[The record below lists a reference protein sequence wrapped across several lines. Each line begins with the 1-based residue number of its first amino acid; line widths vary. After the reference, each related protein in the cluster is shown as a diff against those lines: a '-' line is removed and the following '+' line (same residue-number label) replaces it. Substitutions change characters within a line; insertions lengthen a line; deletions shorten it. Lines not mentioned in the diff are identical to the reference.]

1 MPQPKASSGY
11 ITGRQSPE
19 AQSQRVP
26 SAMEYGGTREQPS
39 AAQEPDAIPGVWG
52 GTPPPR
58 RLPKAMVTILVIS
71 GLGILGFATITIG
84 WLERPFAAVQEFVG
98 GIEWPSFLSPA
109 PTDTTPPVI
118 SNMDVSSISDTSA
131 VITWESD
138 EPATSQVMICDPDGF
153 CTWTERDETP
163 VTTHSVNLSD
173 LDPNT
178 TYHLTV
184 VSMDAM
190 ENEATSEGDLAT
202 LAEGDTRPPLI
213 SAVDISD
220 RSESSATISW
230 TTDEAATSQVEY
242 GATDAYGSA
251 TPVDEELTT
260 SHSVTLTGLETDTTY
275 HFSAKSKDASGNDAT
290 SETDQT
296 FTTLSALPVD
306 LEVGPEVGMRAPNF
320 TLPTIDGEELTLS
333 DFRGKIVMLY
343 FWQVGHSSCRTE
355 ISYIKAVSDTW
366 PDDELVI
373 LAVHIGESPTALQ
386 ELRDFI
392 DSRGLTFPVLLD
404 SHGEIASEYNHNPP
418 STTFFIDAQGI
429 IRAERLEGLRNA
441 PEITGILE
449 SF

>member
-1 MPQPKASSGY
+1 
-11 ITGRQSPE
+11 
-19 AQSQRVP
+19 
-26 SAMEYGGTREQPS
+26 MEYGRTREQPS

-52 GTPPPR
+52 GAPPPR
-58 RLPKAMVTILVIS
+58 RLPKAMVAILVIS
-71 GLGILGFATITIG
+71 GLGILGFAAITIG
-84 WLERPFAAVQEFVG
+84 WLEGPFTAVQEFVG

-118 SNMDVSSISDTSA
+118 SNVDASSISETSA

-138 EPATSQVMICDPDGF
+138 EPATSQVMICDPAGF
-153 CTWTERDETP
+153 CTWTECDETP

-173 LDPNT
+173 LDFNT
-178 TYHLTV
+178 TYHITV

-190 ENEATSEGDLAT
+190 ENEATSEGDLTT
-202 LAEGDTRPPLI
+202 LAEGDTTPPLI
-213 SAVDISD
+213 SGVDVSHKT
-220 RSESSATISW
+220 ESSATISW

-260 SHSVTLTGLETDTTY
+260 SHSVTLAGLEPDTTY
-275 HFSAKSKDASGNDAT
+275 HFSAKSKDASGNEAT

-296 FTTLSALPVD
+296 FATLSALPVD
-306 LEVGPEVGMRAPNF
+306 LRVGPEAGMLAPDF
-320 TLPTIDGEELTLS
+320 TLPTVDGEELTLS
-333 DFRGKIVMLY
+333 NFRGKIVMLY
-343 FWQVGHSSCRTE
+343 FWQVGHYSCRTE

-366 PDDELVI
+366 PDDKLVT
-373 LAVHIGESPTALQ
+373 LAVHLGESAATQQ

-404 SHGEIASEYNHNPP
+404 SHGEIASEYNHNPH

-429 IRAERLEGLRNA
+429 IREMRPEGLRNA

-449 SF
+449 SL

>member
-1 MPQPKASSGY
+1 
-11 ITGRQSPE
+11 
-19 AQSQRVP
+19 
-26 SAMEYGGTREQPS
+26 
-39 AAQEPDAIPGVWG
+39 
-52 GTPPPR
+52 
-58 RLPKAMVTILVIS
+58 MVAILVIS
-71 GLGILGFATITIG
+71 GLGILGFAAITIG
-84 WLERPFAAVQEFVG
+84 WLEGPFTAVQEFVG
-98 GIEWPSFLSPA
+98 GIEWPSFLSPE

-118 SNMDVSSISDTSA
+118 SNVDVSSISDTSA

-190 ENEATSEGDLAT
+190 ENEATSEGDLTT

-260 SHSVTLTGLETDTTY
+260 SHSVTLAGLEPDTTY
-275 HFSAKSKDASGNDAT
+275 HFSAKSKDASGNEAT
-290 SETDQT
+290 SATDQT
-296 FTTLSALPVD
+296 FTTLSALPTD
-306 LEVGPEVGMRAPNF
+306 LDVGPEVGMLAPDF
-320 TLPTIDGEELTLS
+320 TLPTIDGEELSLRG
-333 DFRGKIVMLY
+333 FRGKIIMLY

-355 ISYIKAVSDTW
+355 ILHIQAVFDNWSD
-366 PDDELVI
+366 DQLVI
-373 LAVHIGESPTALQ
+373 LAIHLGESAATLQ

-392 DSRGLTFPVLLD
+392 DSQKLTFPVLLD

-449 SF
+449 SL

>member
-1 MPQPKASSGY
+1 
-11 ITGRQSPE
+11 
-19 AQSQRVP
+19 
-26 SAMEYGGTREQPS
+26 
-39 AAQEPDAIPGVWG
+39 
-52 GTPPPR
+52 
-58 RLPKAMVTILVIS
+58 MVAILVIS
-71 GLGILGFATITIG
+71 GLGILGFAAITIG
-84 WLERPFAAVQEFVG
+84 LLEGPFTAVQEFVG

-118 SNMDVSSISDTSA
+118 SNADVSSISETSA

-138 EPATSQVMICDPDGF
+138 EPATSQVMICDPAGF

-163 VTTHSVNLSD
+163 VTTHSVNLTD

-190 ENEATSEGDLAT
+190 ENEATSEGDLTT

-230 TTDEAATSQVEY
+230 TTDEAATSQVQY

-251 TPVDEELTT
+251 TPVDEALTT
-260 SHSVTLTGLETDTTY
+260 SHSVTLAGLEPDTTY
-275 HFSAKSKDASGNDAT
+275 HFRVKSKDAIGNETT

-296 FTTLSALPVD
+296 FASLSALPVD
-306 LEVGPEVGMRAPNF
+306 LRVGPEVGMLAPDF
-320 TLPTIDGEELTLS
+320 TLPTVDGEELTLS
-333 DFRGKIVMLY
+333 NFRGKIVMLY

-373 LAVHIGESPTALQ
+373 LAVHLGESAAVLE
-386 ELRDFI
+386 ELRIFI
-392 DSRGLTFPVLLD
+392 DSRGFTFPVLLD
-404 SHGEIASEYNHNPP
+404 LPGKVGKDYNHNAP

>member
-1 MPQPKASSGY
+1 
-11 ITGRQSPE
+11 
-19 AQSQRVP
+19 
-26 SAMEYGGTREQPS
+26 
-39 AAQEPDAIPGVWG
+39 
-52 GTPPPR
+52 
-58 RLPKAMVTILVIS
+58 MVAILVIS
-71 GLGILGFATITIG
+71 GLGILGFAAITIG
-84 WLERPFAAVQEFVG
+84 WLEGPFSAVQESVSN
-98 GIEWPSFLSPA
+98 IEWPSFLSPA

-118 SNMDVSSISDTSA
+118 SNVDVPSISDTSA

-138 EPATSQVMICDPDGF
+138 EPATSQVMICDPAGF

-163 VTTHSVNLSD
+163 VTTHSVNLND

-190 ENEATSEGDLAT
+190 ENEATSEGDLTT

-230 TTDEAATSQVEY
+230 TTDEAATSQVQY

-251 TPVDEELTT
+251 TPVDEALTT
-260 SHSVTLTGLETDTTY
+260 SHSVTLAGLEPDTTY
-275 HFSAKSKDASGNDAT
+275 HFRVKSKDAIGNETT

-296 FTTLSALPVD
+296 FASLSALPVD
-306 LEVGPEVGMRAPNF
+306 LRVGPEVGMLAPDF
-320 TLPTIDGEELTLS
+320 TLPTVDGEELTLS
-333 DFRGKIVMLY
+333 NFRGKIVMLY

-373 LAVHIGESPTALQ
+373 LAVHLGESAAVLE
-386 ELRDFI
+386 ELRIFI
-392 DSRGLTFPVLLD
+392 DSRGFTFPVLLD
-404 SHGEIASEYNHNPP
+404 LPGKVGKDYNHNAP

>member
-1 MPQPKASSGY
+1 
-11 ITGRQSPE
+11 
-19 AQSQRVP
+19 
-26 SAMEYGGTREQPS
+26 
-39 AAQEPDAIPGVWG
+39 
-52 GTPPPR
+52 
-58 RLPKAMVTILVIS
+58 MVAILVIS
-71 GLGILGFATITIG
+71 GLGILGFAAITIG
-84 WLERPFAAVQEFVG
+84 WLEGPFSAVQESVSN
-98 GIEWPSFLSPA
+98 IEWPSFLSPA

-118 SNMDVSSISDTSA
+118 SNADVSSISETSA

-138 EPATSQVMICDPDGF
+138 EPATSQVMICDPAGF

-163 VTTHSVNLSD
+163 VTTHSVNLND

-190 ENEATSEGDLAT
+190 ENEATSEGDLTT

-230 TTDEAATSQVEY
+230 TTDEAATSQVQY

-251 TPVDEELTT
+251 TPVDEALTT
-260 SHSVTLTGLETDTTY
+260 SHSVTLAGLEPDTTY
-275 HFSAKSKDASGNDAT
+275 HFRVKSKDAIGNETT

-296 FTTLSALPVD
+296 FASLSALPVD
-306 LEVGPEVGMRAPNF
+306 LRVGPEVGMLAPDF
-320 TLPTIDGEELTLS
+320 TLPTVDGEELTLS
-333 DFRGKIVMLY
+333 NFRGKIVMLY

-373 LAVHIGESPTALQ
+373 LAVHLGESAAVLE
-386 ELRDFI
+386 ELRIFI
-392 DSRGLTFPVLLD
+392 DSRGFTFPVLLD
-404 SHGEIASEYNHNPP
+404 LPGKVGKDYNHNAP

>member
-1 MPQPKASSGY
+1 
-11 ITGRQSPE
+11 
-19 AQSQRVP
+19 
-26 SAMEYGGTREQPS
+26 
-39 AAQEPDAIPGVWG
+39 
-52 GTPPPR
+52 
-58 RLPKAMVTILVIS
+58 MVAILVIS
-71 GLGILGFATITIG
+71 GLGILGFAAITIG
-84 WLERPFAAVQEFVG
+84 LLEGPFTAVQEFIG

-118 SNMDVSSISDTSA
+118 SNVDVSSISDTSA

-138 EPATSQVMICDPDGF
+138 EPATSQVMICDPAGF

-163 VTTHSVNLSD
+163 VTTHSVNLND

-178 TYHLTV
+178 TYHLTM

-190 ENEATSEGDLAT
+190 ENEATSEGDLTT

-230 TTDEAATSQVEY
+230 TTDEAATSQVQY

-251 TPVDEELTT
+251 TPVDEALTT
-260 SHSVTLTGLETDTTY
+260 SHSVTLAGLEPDTTY
-275 HFSAKSKDASGNDAT
+275 HFRVKSKDAIGNETT

-296 FTTLSALPVD
+296 FASLSALPVD
-306 LEVGPEVGMRAPNF
+306 LRVGPEVGMLAPDF
-320 TLPTIDGEELTLS
+320 TLPTVDGEELTLS
-333 DFRGKIVMLY
+333 NFRGKIVMLY

-355 ISYIKAVSDTW
+355 IDWVKTAI
-366 PDDELVI
+366 DEWSGEKPVI
-373 LAVHIGESPTALQ
+373 LAVHIGETTATLQ
-386 ELRDFI
+386 ELQDFI
-392 DSRGLTFPVLLD
+392 DSQKLTFPVLLD
-404 SHGEIASEYNHNPP
+404 LHGQTASEYNHNAP

>member
-1 MPQPKASSGY
+1 
-11 ITGRQSPE
+11 
-19 AQSQRVP
+19 
-26 SAMEYGGTREQPS
+26 
-39 AAQEPDAIPGVWG
+39 
-52 GTPPPR
+52 
-58 RLPKAMVTILVIS
+58 MVAILVIS
-71 GLGILGFATITIG
+71 GLGILGFAAITIG
-84 WLERPFAAVQEFVG
+84 WLEGPFSAVQESVSN
-98 GIEWPSFLSPA
+98 IEWPSFLSPA

-118 SNMDVSSISDTSA
+118 SNVDVSSISDTSA

-138 EPATSQVMICDPDGF
+138 EPATSQVMICDPAGF

-163 VTTHSVNLSD
+163 VTTHSVNLND

-190 ENEATSEGDLAT
+190 ENEATSEGDLTT

-230 TTDEAATSQVEY
+230 TTDEAATSQVQY

-260 SHSVTLTGLETDTTY
+260 SHSVTLAGLEPDTTY
-275 HFSAKSKDASGNDAT
+275 HFRVKSKDAIGNETT

-296 FTTLSALPVD
+296 FASLSALPVD
-306 LEVGPEVGMRAPNF
+306 LRVGPEVGMLAPDF
-320 TLPTIDGEELTLS
+320 TLPTVDGEELTLS
-333 DFRGKIVMLY
+333 NFRGKIVMLY

-355 ISYIKAVSDTW
+355 ISYIKAVSDTR

-373 LAVHIGESPTALQ
+373 LAVHLGESAAVLE
-386 ELRDFI
+386 ELRIFI
-392 DSRGLTFPVLLD
+392 DSRGFTFPVLLD
-404 SHGEIASEYNHNPP
+404 LPGKVGKDYNHNAP